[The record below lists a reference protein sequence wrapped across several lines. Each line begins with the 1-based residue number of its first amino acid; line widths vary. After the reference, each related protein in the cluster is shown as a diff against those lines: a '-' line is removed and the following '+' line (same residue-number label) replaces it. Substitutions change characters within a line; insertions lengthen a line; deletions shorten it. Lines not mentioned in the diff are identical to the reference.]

1 MFDFK
6 EFVKNRIYK
15 TGDIGRWLPDGNIEY
30 LGRLDEQVKIRGYR
44 IELGE
49 IETVLQECNVI
60 KQAVVHVK
68 TDSKDNKMLVA
79 YVVPQENFEI
89 DFLTDY
95 LRDRLPDYMIP
106 SLWVKV
112 DRFVLTSNGKI
123 NKKAL
128 PDPEENVLLKRGYVA
143 PRTKLEEDLVDI
155 WKQLL
160 HLEQVGIYDNFF
172 ELGGHSLLAMR
183 MVSYIESSLSV
194 SIPIKVLFQFTCI
207 SDLSK
212 YLEIQA
218 NSQSGENITSYKVFD
233 V

>member
-1 MFDFK
+1 
-6 EFVKNRIYK
+6 
-15 TGDIGRWLPDGNIEY
+15 
-30 LGRLDEQVKIRGYR
+30 
-44 IELGE
+44 
-49 IETVLQECNVI
+49 
-60 KQAVVHVK
+60 
-68 TDSKDNKMLVA
+68 
-79 YVVPQENFEI
+79 
-89 DFLTDY
+89 
-95 LRDRLPDYMIP
+95 
-106 SLWVKV
+106 
-112 DRFVLTSNGKI
+112 
-123 NKKAL
+123 
-128 PDPEENVLLKRGYVA
+128 VLLKRGYVA